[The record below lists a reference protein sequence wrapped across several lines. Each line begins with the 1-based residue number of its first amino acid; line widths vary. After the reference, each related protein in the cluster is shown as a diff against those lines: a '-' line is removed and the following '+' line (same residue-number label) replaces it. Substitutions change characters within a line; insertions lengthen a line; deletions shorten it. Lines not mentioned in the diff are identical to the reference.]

1 MKKKIIRG
9 IAALLAGTMI
19 FSLAGCSKGGND
31 SAEGRKEFYYVP
43 EYKDL
48 TLDVNYIN
56 SVLFR
61 QDELFMIGSS
71 WDEETGESTSK
82 LYRYQLLS
90 GTCDEMMLPL
100 TGDSSIQR
108 AAMDPEGNLLAIVN
122 RYEEVGGS
130 GEGEK
135 EIQERDTEAEDG
147 TQAAEGAEAED
158 GTQTAEDTEAEGEA
172 QETTETITE
181 TTSETA
187 SETVSTSIA
196 VEEGAPGEIVEYKS
210 YIELWKISAAD
221 GSVIS
226 QTDIKPVFDDP
237 DNAYVQ
243 NMAVDGK
250 GIIYISDGNT
260 SIYLLDKDGNKLG
273 AISTD
278 GNWVDAL
285 FSANE
290 DGVYMKTWGETGPEL
305 KPVDPDTK
313 SLGETVKSENL
324 EQIGYNQYFYSDGE
338 KGILINDG
346 IRMFRYQFA
355 SDTKEELFDWL
366 DADINSDDVEAA
378 GAMTDGR
385 YFVVLHEYTE
395 EKTEYSL
402 ALLTKTPASE
412 LPEKEEITFGTMW
425 LDQELRKNI
434 IDFNK
439 SSDKYHISVKTY
451 DTEDYTAGMT
461 QFNNDI
467 TSGSGPDIVDIS
479 NIDYI
484 QYASKGVFEDL
495 YPYMERDGIHKE
507 DYLENVF
514 KAYEVDGK
522 LYAVIPQFYVATTLA
537 KASKVGDVQGWTL
550 SEMLD
555 FVESSNAE
563 NIFSYGSRDSV
574 FYYCIYNNIDEFI
587 DWETGECSFNGED
600 FIRVLEFAAKFP
612 EEPDYNNEEGTS
624 ARLRADKILL
634 MQTSLSSVQEYQMY
648 SGLFGEKVSF
658 VGFPNSE
665 RKGNLIQPTTGS
677 VALSAKSKHKD
688 GAWEFISIL
697 LSEDYQNGL
706 VHEHG
711 SWGFPIKK
719 TALDKQFTQD
729 MTAEYY
735 EDENGKKVEQTK
747 TSWGYDDFNID
758 IYAAKQE
765 EVDAV
770 KAVISSAER
779 CAGAVNEELTNIIT
793 EETAAFFKGQKSA
806 KETADIIQNRIQIY
820 VKENS

>member
-1 MKKKIIRG
+1 MKKKITKG
-9 IAALLAGTMI
+9 IAALLAGAMI
-19 FSLAGCSKGGND
+19 VSLAGCSKGGSD
-31 SAEGRKEFYYVP
+31 STEGRKEFYYVP

-48 TLDVNYIN
+48 ALDVNYISN
-56 SVLFR
+56 IFSN
-61 QDELFMIGSS
+61 QDELFLIGSS
-71 WDEETGESTSK
+71 WDEKAGESKSK
-82 LYRYQLLS
+82 LYKYQLLS
-90 GTCDEMMLPL
+90 GTCDEMTLPL
-100 TGDSSIQR
+100 SGNSSIQR
-108 AAMDPEGNLLAIVN
+108 AAMDPEGNLLAVVS
-122 RYEEVGGS
+122 RYEEVGGLS
-130 GEGEK
+130 EGEK
-135 EIQERDTEAEDG
+135 EVQERDTEAEDG
-147 TQAAEGAEAED
+147 TQTTEGS
-158 GTQTAEDTEAEGEA
+158 EAEGEE
-172 QETTETITE
+172 QETTEETTETDTE
-181 TTSETA
+181 TTAETTAEAVSA
-187 SETVSTSIA
+187 SVGI
-196 VEEGAPGEIVEYKS
+196 EEDTFGEAVEYKS

-237 DNAYVQ
+237 DNSYVQ
-243 NMAVDGK
+243 NMTVDSK

-273 AISTD
+273 AIATD

-285 FSANE
+285 FATKE
-290 DGVYMKTWGETGPEL
+290 GRVYMKTWGETGPEL
-305 KPVDPDTK
+305 RLVDPDTK
-313 SLGETVKSENL
+313 SLGEAVKSEKL
-324 EQIGYNQYFYSDGE
+324 EESGYNQNFYSDEE
-338 KGILINDG
+338 KGILISDG
-346 IRMFRYQFA
+346 TSIFRYEFE
-355 SDTKEELFDWL
+355 SDTKEDLFDWL
-366 DADINSDDVEAA
+366 DADINSDDVEAV

-385 YFVVLHEYTE
+385 YFVVLHEYTD

-412 LPEKEEITFGTMW
+412 LPEKEEITFGAMW
-425 LDQELRKNI
+425 LSQDLRKNI

-451 DTEDYTAGMT
+451 STDDYTTGLT

-467 TSGSGPDIVDIS
+467 TSGNGPDIVDIS
-479 NIDYI
+479 NIDYA

-514 KAYEVDGK
+514 KAYEMGGK
-522 LYAVIPQFYVATTLA
+522 LYAVVPQFYVSTTLA
-537 KASKVGDVQGWTL
+537 KASRVGDVQGWTL

-563 NIFSYGSRDSV
+563 NVFPYGSRDSV

-587 DWETGECSFNGED
+587 DWETAECSFNGED

-624 ARLRADKILL
+624 AKLRADKLLL

-658 VGFPNSE
+658 VGYPNSE

-677 VALSAKSKHKD
+677 MALSAKSKHKD
-688 GAWEFISIL
+688 GAWEFIKVL
-697 LSEDYQNGL
+697 LSEDYQSGL

-711 SWGFPIKK
+711 GWGFPIKK

-735 EDENGKKVEQTK
+735 EDENGKKVEQMK

-770 KAVISSAER
+770 KAVIASAER
-779 CAGAVNEELTNIIT
+779 CANAVNEELTNIIT